1 MYFIQGRAVAN
12 VKYRME
18 DVAPAPAAI
27 EDIRCALKYIKL
39 HAKELNINPDKVV
52 IEGGSSGAH
61 LAIMG
66 R

>member
-1 MYFIQGRAVAN
+1 
-12 VKYRME
+12 ME